1 MKIYIS
7 ANYNYNFFLQQTNYW
22 KQMRTKSAQK
32 TRSEDAH
39 FFLIS
44 FYVTTDPD
52 HDRSEYK
59 AAQKLFSENI
69 IETVD
74 QHLSEN
80 FRKETICSA

>member
-1 MKIYIS
+1 
-7 ANYNYNFFLQQTNYW
+7 
-22 KQMRTKSAQK
+22 MRTKSAQRNR
-32 TRSEDAH
+32 TEDAN
-39 FFLIS
+39 FYLIS
-44 FYVTTDPD
+44 FYVTTGFD

-59 AAQKLFSENI
+59 VAQDLFSENI

>member
-1 MKIYIS
+1 
-7 ANYNYNFFLQQTNYW
+7 
-22 KQMRTKSAQK
+22 MRTKSAQRNR
-32 TRSEDAH
+32 TEDAN
-39 FFLIS
+39 FYLIS
-44 FYVTTDPD
+44 FYVTTGLD

-59 AAQKLFSENI
+59 VAQDLFSENI

>member
-7 ANYNYNFFLQQTNYW
+7 ENYNYIFFLQQPNYW
-22 KQMRTKSAQK
+22 KQMHTKSAQK

-44 FYVTTDPD
+44 FYVTTGLD

-59 AAQKLFSENI
+59 VAQDLFSENI
-69 IETVD
+69 NETVD

-80 FRKETICSA
+80 FRKETIYSA